1 MVLNKSIKSDL
12 NRARLFV
19 QNSLSYLYHMK
30 DSQEIHF
37 SQSPSAPLQSSEG
50 GMGRRYLI
58 SYEQLKFFIENH
70 FSAPQIANILHVSVR
85 TIFRRMAMFSLS
97 IRSQYSNINDPE
109 LDNIV
114 CEIQR
119 EFPSCGN
126 RQMHGHLLSRGL
138 RVQQFRIRELQR
150 RIDPDGCAIRQLQT
164 IRRRQYS
171 VPSPRALYHIDG
183 NHKLIRYNYCI
194 VNLAITI
201 K

>member
-1 MVLNKSIKSDL
+1 MSSWAISRFLAVVNDLNVFEDGRLMSLDDLDSFIVSLELVYRDILTQEALVDSEASHL

-50 GMGRRYLI
+50 GMGRPRYLI
-58 SYEQLKFFIENH
+58 SYEQLKCFIENH

-138 RVQQFRIRELQR
+138 RVQQF
-150 RIDPDGCAIRQLQT
+150 
-164 IRRRQYS
+164 
-171 VPSPRALYHIDG
+171 
-183 NHKLIRYNYCI
+183 
-194 VNLAITI
+194 
-201 K
+201 